1 MTYRMIVTQKAT
13 KMHRFNQVTICSTMS
28 SMFHHTDGLLRYK
41 RDEASSV
48 PDKKDRND
56 E

>member
-1 MTYRMIVTQKAT
+1 
-13 KMHRFNQVTICSTMS
+13 MS
-28 SMFHHTDGLLRYK
+28 CMFHRADGLLRYK